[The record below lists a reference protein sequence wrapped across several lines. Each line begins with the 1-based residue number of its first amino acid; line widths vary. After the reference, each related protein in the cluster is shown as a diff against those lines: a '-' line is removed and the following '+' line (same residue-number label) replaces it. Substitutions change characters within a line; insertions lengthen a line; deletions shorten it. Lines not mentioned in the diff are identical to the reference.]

1 MGAKIAFYV
10 RVSTSDKQDFSYQIS
25 ALEDVVKKEKVSHGG
40 IDVYK
45 EKVSGYK
52 NEDEREE
59 LGKLLKR
66 IKEDKDYYS
75 CVYVTEI
82 SRIGRRAIHVRDV
95 LKEFEE
101 SKVNLYIASLE
112 MYLLNPDGIR
122 NSYGNIVLSVFIE
135 LADAEARM
143 FRERSRH
150 GIKSSIKEGKAG
162 GGKYIPYGFRKCEET
177 KMLIIDEDEANVV
190 QEIFEMYLDG
200 YGVKKISNLLNENNI
215 KTRSALSFADTV
227 VDEAKAKKGS
237 DVLWSDKTVDDILLN
252 PIYKG
257 LRRYWGGKKNKRN
270 GSEPELIEMKG
281 EPLLDPP
288 SLYDDCMEVRKTK
301 THKNHLTTYTYLLKD
316 RLKCSKCGRNYFAKF
331 KPHSGGDKVY
341 ICSSRLKKAGN
352 CGNVGINIS
361 LLESAIFNEI
371 ISSNSILKHL
381 NSTDEILER
390 TRKSLEYNENLL
402 KVTQS
407 EIDVLDR
414 DIISATEL
422 QIKAN
427 SYGNLKLVDRYS
439 ASISSKEK
447 ELESKKKYLKTIK
460 RNISKTQKALIKQ
473 SNIQTTAQQLKEYKN
488 DRVKLRMVFL
498 QIINKVQ
505 IHSINKDTALVD
517 IFISLDGIL
526 LPETLKLF
534 LDLKGIRK
542 KQKSYSYIPIV
553 NMDKNIEYN
562 NYVMT
567 SSIEEIK
574 ETYFKIKDNLG
585 LLGDIDNIYISKK
598 NILEIPIDLKS
609 ENNY

>member
-1 MGAKIAFYV
+1 Y
-10 RVSTSDKQDFSYQIS
+10 
-25 ALEDVVKKEKVSHGG
+25 LE
-40 IDVYK
+40 
-45 EKVSGYK
+45 
-52 NEDEREE
+52 
-59 LGKLLKR
+59 
-66 IKEDKDYYS
+66 
-75 CVYVTEI
+75 
-82 SRIGRRAIHVRDV
+82 
-95 LKEFEE
+95 
-101 SKVNLYIASLE
+101 
-112 MYLLNPDGIR
+112 
-122 NSYGNIVLSVFIE
+122 
-135 LADAEARM
+135 
-143 FRERSRH
+143 
-150 GIKSSIKEGKAG
+150 
-162 GGKYIPYGFRKCEET
+162 
-177 KMLIIDEDEANVV
+177 
-190 QEIFEMYLDG
+190 G
-200 YGVKKISNLLNENNI
+200 YGVKKIANFLNGKEV
-215 KTRSALSFADTV
+215 KTRSAISFADTV
-227 VDEAKAKKGS
+227 IDEAKEKKGS

-270 GSEPELIEMKG
+270 GSKPELIEMKG

-331 KPHSGGDKVY
+331 KPYSGGDKVY

-371 ISSNSILKHL
+371 ISTDSILKHL

-390 TRKSLEYNENLL
+390 TRKNLEYNKNLL
-402 KVTQS
+402 KVTAS

-427 SYGNLKLVDRYS
+427 SEGNSKSVERYS
-439 ASISSKEK
+439 VSISSKEEK
-447 ELESKKKYLKTIK
+447 LELKKKYLKKIK

-473 SNIQTTAQQLKEYKN
+473 SNIQTTAEQLKEYKN

-505 IHSINKDTALVD
+505 IHSINKYTALADV
-517 IFISLDGIL
+517 FISLDGIL

-542 KQKSYSYIPIV
+542 KKKNYSYIPIV
-553 NMDKNIEYN
+553 NIDNNILYN
-562 NYVMT
+562 NYKMT
-567 SSIEEIK
+567 SSIDEVK
-574 ETYFKIKDNLG
+574 ESYFKIKENLG
-585 LLGDIDNIYISKK
+585 LLGDIDIVQISK
-598 NILEIPIDLKS
+598 NNVLEIPTDLKS
-609 ENNY
+609 KNNN